1 MNKMLKSS
9 LSVLVA
15 LAMLLSSFGFSSSGN
30 VRYKEGGQIESAEEN
45 APRIERA
52 QDETVNIIVKLEDAP
67 ILAVSGENGLRASA
81 REALKNKQN
90 ALIERI
96 SERFMLGGLKTLY
109 RYTDTFNGFAFSG
122 EYRLIDEI
130 KKLSGVDDC
139 YESWSYALPEMP
151 KTEDGQERLGT
162 SVGFIN
168 ADDMWALGYTG
179 QGKTV
184 AVIDTGITGDHP
196 AFTTPPE
203 NPHFTAA
210 SLQSLLDSEELLAEQ
225 RFSGTLTAQELY
237 YSSKIPFAFNY
248 YLGNTDASHNTA
260 FNDHGTHVSSIAAGN
275 SANCRGVAYNA
286 QIIAMQVF
294 RGIDADWVDILAAL
308 EDCARLR
315 VDALNMSL
323 GADCGFSHDDDMQ
336 EVIDLLSASGV
347 NCAVASGNSGTTGS
361 GNIFNGTT
369 PTFNID
375 NSTTGTPGTLSASL
389 SVAASYNEAGGAPTH
404 YSSWGPTPDL
414 RIKPEIMAP
423 GDMIYAALDPTISGG
438 EYGIKSGTSMATPH
452 IAGGMLLL
460 KQYVD
465 ANFPN
470 LDAVGKMKMIDSLL
484 MSTAVPAT
492 NSGNPYSPRQ
502 QGAGQ
507 ADLTAAVSTKVY
519 IDVPSCVRPKI
530 ELGDDDEKSGVFSFS
545 FELVNFGSTA
555 KTYTVRPYVLTEETS
570 FWLINNR
577 LQTIMNHSSEDITD
591 RVNVTA
597 PSSVT
602 VPANGRASVN
612 VTVDLGSYKTQ
623 LEQDYPV
630 GAYIDGFI
638 TLDGEID
645 LSVPFLGFYGDWEY
659 ASVFDRT
666 CYYDRYL
673 GMPDW
678 TAEWGSNRAGSYIGY
693 ESVNFGVN
701 PFGTTTSFLL
711 DRASI
716 SPNGDDRM
724 DAISLVHV
732 YMLRN
737 VETFRYEVE
746 NAATGENYYTKEIPY
761 VTKAVKNT
769 FVSFY
774 QPVGAEEYTQMDP
787 FYGENL
793 ADGTTVKLRMTG
805 IMQSYD
811 EFDPAAN
818 ENAIWEIPVTI
829 DRIAPQIVS
838 SSFENGTLS
847 ISVTDNHYTAYIGAY
862 EDEDCTRLITE
873 RMIEENSRGAVT
885 ELSFAVGSRETV
897 YVKLGDYA
905 ANTAVI
911 RIDEG
916 GSFLPGDCDLNGS
929 VTVADALL
937 ALRFAMGL
945 IEETELSTL
954 NADMDENGT
963 VSVGDAVV
971 ILRMALGLMNR

>member
-1 MNKMLKSS
+1 MNKMLKRS

-15 LAMLLSSFGFSSSGN
+15 LAMLLSSFGFTSSGKA
-30 VRYKEGGQIESAEEN
+30 RYERGGQVESAEEN

-52 QDETVNIIVKLEDAP
+52 QDDIVNIIVKLEDAP
-67 ILAVSGENGLRASA
+67 ALAVSGENGLRASA
-81 REALKNKQN
+81 RDALKSKQTD
-90 ALIERI
+90 LINEI
-96 SERFMLGGLKTLY
+96 SERFMLGELKTLY

-122 EYRLIDEI
+122 EYHLIEKI
-130 KKLSGVDDC
+130 KKLPGVANC

-151 KTEDGQERLGT
+151 KGEDEQERLGT

-179 QGKTV
+179 RGKTV

-203 NPHFTAA
+203 SPHFTVS
-210 SLQSLLDSEELLAEQ
+210 SLQSVLDAEELLAEQ
-225 RFSGTLTAQELY
+225 KFSGTLTAQELY
-237 YSSKIPFAFNY
+237 YSAKIPFAFNY
-248 YLGNTDASHNTA
+248 YLGNADASHNTA
-260 FNDHGTHVSSIAAGN
+260 YNDHGTHVSSIAAGN
-275 SANCRGVAYNA
+275 SALCRGVAYDA

-308 EDCARLR
+308 EDCAHLR

-347 NCAVASGNSGTTGS
+347 NCAVASGNSGTTGA
-361 GNIFNGTT
+361 GNVFNGTT
-369 PTFNID
+369 PVFNVD
-375 NSTTGTPGTLSASL
+375 NGTTNTPGTLSASL
-389 SVAASYNEAGGAPTH
+389 SVAASYNEAGGSPTT

-423 GDMIYAALDPTISGG
+423 GDSIYAATDPEIGG
-438 EYGIKSGTSMATPH
+438 SEYGIKSGTSMATPH

-470 LDAVGKMKMIDSLL
+470 LDAFGKMQMIDSLL
-484 MSTAVPAT
+484 MSTAVPAV
-492 NSGNPYSPRQ
+492 NGGKPYSPRQ

-507 ADLTAAVSTKVY
+507 ADLTAAISTKVY

-530 ELGDDDEKSGVFSFS
+530 ELGDDDAKSGVFSFD
-545 FELVNFGSTA
+545 FELVNFGSSA
-555 KTYTVRPYVLTEETS
+555 KTYTVRPSVLTEETS

-577 LQTIMNHSSEDITD
+577 LQTIMNHASEDITSF
-591 RVNVTA
+591 VNVTA

-602 VPANGRASVN
+602 VPANGRTSVS
-612 VTVDLGSYKTQ
+612 VTIDLAGYKQQ
-623 LEQDYPV
+623 LDSTFPV
-630 GAYIDGFI
+630 GIYIDGFI
-638 TLDGEID
+638 MLDGEVD

-673 GMPDW
+673 GMPEW
-678 TAEWGSNRAGSYIGY
+678 TAQWGSNRAGSYIGY

-701 PFGTTTSFLL
+701 PFGATTNFLL
-711 DRASI
+711 DRSSI

-737 VETFRYEVE
+737 AEIFRYEVE

-761 VTKAVKNT
+761 VAKAVKNT

-787 FYGENL
+787 FYGDGL
-793 ADGTTVKLRMTG
+793 ADGTTVTLRMTG

-829 DRIAPQIVS
+829 DRTAPHIVS
-838 SSFENGTLS
+838 SSLENGALS
-847 ISVTDNHYTAYIGAY
+847 LRVTDEHYAAYVGIYSDAG
-862 EDEDCTRLITE
+862 CTQLIAE
-873 RMIEENSRGAVT
+873 RVIEEDSRGAVT
-885 ELSFAVGSRETV
+885 ELGFDVGSRETV

-916 GSFLPGDCDLNGS
+916 SALVPGDADLNGS
-929 VTVADALL
+929 VSVADAIL
-937 ALRFAMGL
+937 ALRHAMGL
-945 IEETELSTL
+945 SALSGQGFA
-954 NADMDENGT
+954 NADMDSSGT
-963 VSVGDAVV
+963 VTTADAIV
-971 ILRMALGLMNR
+971 ILRMAMGLMP